1 MITAGIDAGAKNTKT
16 VILQDNEIVA
26 KHSALSGFDQKASA
40 EEAFNGALEKADLK
54 KEDIN
59 FILATGSG
67 MKEITF
73 ANDTI
78 TEVGA
83 AARGATHLFP
93 NARTVIDVGA
103 EEGRALKCDENG
115 KVVDFAIN
123 EKCAAGAGAFT
134 ESMARALEVKLEDIG
149 ELSLRSDQEIEM
161 NAQCAVFA
169 ESEVVS
175 LIHAKT
181 TKENIARAVHDAIS
195 SRITAMVRKVGIEKE
210 IALIGGVA
218 RNVGF
223 VDSIK
228 RDLESEVLIPEDPEF
243 IGALGAAIAA
253 TEKAGKGSGG
263 D

>member
-16 VILQDNEIVA
+16 LIFKDNEIIS
-26 KHSALSGFDQKASA
+26 KHSALSGFDQKASV
-40 EEAFNGALEKADLK
+40 EESFNGALEKAKIK
-54 KEDIN
+54 KEDIEY
-59 FILATGSG
+59 ILATGSG
-67 MKEITF
+67 MKEITM

-83 AARGATHLFP
+83 AARGATYYFP

-103 EEGRALKCDENG
+103 EEGRALKCDGKG
-115 KVVDFAIN
+115 KVIDFAIN

-134 ESMARALEVKLEDIG
+134 ESMARALELKLEEIG
-149 ELSLRSDQEIEM
+149 ELSLKSDQEIEM

-181 TKENIARAVHDAIS
+181 SKENIARAVHDAIA

-210 IALIGGVA
+210 IALVGGVA

-223 VDSIK
+223 VDAIK
-228 RDLESEVLIPEDPEF
+228 RDLESEIFIPEDPEF

-253 TEKAGKGSGG
+253 TEKAGKLTGG

>member
-1 MITAGIDAGAKNTKT
+1 MITAGIDAGAKNTKV
-16 VILQDNEIVA
+16 VIVKDNEVIA
-26 KHSALSGFDQKASA
+26 KNSVQSGFDQKASA
-40 EEAFNGALEKADLK
+40 EEAFNGAIEQGNIT
-54 KEDIN
+54 KEDLDY
-59 FILATGSG
+59 ILATGSG

-83 AARGATHLFP
+83 AAKGANFLFP
-93 NARTVIDVGA
+93 SARTVIDVGA
-103 EEGRALKCDENG
+103 EEGRALKCDERG
-115 KVVDFAIN
+115 KVIDFAIN

-134 ESMARALEVKLEDIG
+134 ESMSRALEVPLEEIG
-149 ELSLRSDQEIEM
+149 ALSLNSTQTIEM

-181 TKENIARAVHDAIS
+181 PKHDIARSVHDAIA
-195 SRITAMVRKVGIEKE
+195 SRITAMVRKVGIEND
-210 IALIGGVA
+210 IALVGGVA

-223 VDSIK
+223 VDSMK
-228 RDLESEVLIPEDPEF
+228 RDLETELLIPEDPEYV
-243 IGALGAAIAA
+243 GALGAAIGA
-253 TEKAGKGSGG
+253 TTKAKLRG